1 MKNSQ
6 NRYADGLVV
15 RNARAPLN
23 FRVMTAHFDDAT
35 LTKRLAQ
42 GTGEILK
49 GVRNVG
55 LLRGRELGDAG
66 DDLAQ
71 NWIAR
76 VLEQHRPDDGFLS
89 EEAADNPERLGKDRV
104 WIIDPLDG
112 TKEFATGRQDWAVHI
127 ALVEDGTPTHAAVN
141 LPDLGVVFHTSEV
154 RAVRGPYAK
163 KIAVSHNRPP
173 AVANHV
179 AEKLSFTAEPLGSA
193 GAKAMHVLL
202 GDYDAYIHAGGQYE
216 WDSAAPVGVSL
227 AAGLH
232 CSRLDG
238 SPLTYNNK
246 DTYLP
251 DLLVCRPELADDILS
266 MVAAF
271 RGENGS
277 Y

>member
-1 MKNSQ
+1 
-6 NRYADGLVV
+6 
-15 RNARAPLN
+15 
-23 FRVMTAHFDDAT
+23 MTVHFDDSI
-35 LTKRLAQ
+35 LTRRLAQ

-55 LLRGRELGDAG
+55 LLRGRNLGEAG

-71 NWIAR
+71 SWIAR
-76 VLEQHRPDDGFLS
+76 VLEQDRPDDGFLS
-89 EEAADNPERLGKDRV
+89 EEAADNPARLGKNRV

-127 ALVEDGTPTHAAVN
+127 ALVENGLPITAAVG
-141 LPDLGVVFHTSEV
+141 LPDLGVVFHSDDV
-154 RAVRGPYAK
+154 KAVLGPLSRN
-163 KIAVSHNRPP
+163 IVVSHNRAP
-173 AVANHV
+173 AVAHHI
-179 AEKLSFTAEPLGSA
+179 ADKFGFETTKMGSA

-202 GDYDAYIHAGGQYE
+202 GDADAYVHAGGHYE
-216 WDSAAPVGVSL
+216 WDSAAPVGVCT

-238 SPLTYNNK
+238 SPLSYNNK

-251 DLLVCRPELADDILS
+251 DILICRPELADDMLE
-266 MVAAF
+266 AAAGF
-271 RGENGS
+271 LEENGS

>member
-1 MKNSQ
+1 
-6 NRYADGLVV
+6 
-15 RNARAPLN
+15 
-23 FRVMTAHFDDAT
+23 MTAKVDDAI
-35 LTKRLAQ
+35 LTRRLAQ

-55 LLRGRELGDAG
+55 LLRGRNLGDAG

-76 VLEQHRPDDGFLS
+76 VLAQHRPDDGVLS
-89 EEAADNPERLGKDRV
+89 EEAADNPARLVKDRV

-127 ALVEDGTPTHAAVN
+127 ALVENGRPIHAAVA
-141 LPDLGVVFHTSEV
+141 LPDLGVVFTSEESK
-154 RAVRGPYAK
+154 AVGGPLARK
-163 KIAVSHNRPP
+163 VVMSHNRAPE
-173 AVANHV
+173 VASFV
-179 AEKLSFTAEPLGSA
+179 AEKLGFDTLPMGSA

-202 GDYDAYIHAGGQYE
+202 GDADAYVHAGGQYE
-216 WDSAAPVGVSL
+216 WDSAAPVGVCL

-238 SPLTYNNK
+238 TPLTYNNK

-251 DLLVCRPELADDILS
+251 DVLICRPELADEILGY
-266 MVAAF
+266 AAEF
-271 RGENGS
+271 REANGS
-277 Y
+277 FA

>member
-1 MKNSQ
+1 M
-6 NRYADGLVV
+6 
-15 RNARAPLN
+15 PN
-23 FRVMTAHFDDAT
+23 FNPRGNVKGMTVHLDDAR
-35 LTKRLAQ
+35 LTHLLAQ

-55 LLRGRELGDAG
+55 ALRGRNLGDAG

-89 EEAADNPERLGKDRV
+89 EEMADNPERLDKDRV

-127 ALVEDGTPTHAAVN
+127 ALVEKGTPTHAAVG
-141 LPDLGVVFHTSEV
+141 LPDLGVVFSSAESRMVT
-154 RAVRGPYAK
+154 GPYAK
-163 KIAVSHNRPP
+163 KIAISHNRPP
-173 AVANHV
+173 EVALHI
-179 AEKLSFTAEPLGSA
+179 AEQLGYETAAIGSA

-216 WDSAAPVGVSL
+216 WDSAAPVGVAQ

-238 SPLTYNNK
+238 TPLTYNNK

-251 DLLVCRPELADDILS
+251 DILICRPDLAEDILS
-266 MVAAF
+266 MAAAF
-271 RGENGS
+271 HGEHGR

>member
-1 MKNSQ
+1 
-6 NRYADGLVV
+6 
-15 RNARAPLN
+15 
-23 FRVMTAHFDDAT
+23 MTVQLDDSR
-35 LTKRLAQ
+35 LTNLLAQ

-55 LLRGRELGDAG
+55 LLRGRDLGDAG

-76 VLEQHRPDDGFLS
+76 VLDQHRPDDGFLS

-127 ALVEDGTPTHAAVN
+127 ALVENGRPTHAAVG
-141 LPDLGVVFHTSEV
+141 LPDLGVVFRSSDA
-154 RAVRGPYAK
+154 RAVTGPYAR

-173 AVANHV
+173 EVALHI
-179 AEKLSFTAEPLGSA
+179 AEKLGFEPEAIGSA

-238 SPLTYNNK
+238 SELTYNHK

-251 DLLVCRPELADDILS
+251 DIVICRPELADEILS
-266 MVAAF
+266 LAAAF
-271 RGENGS
+271 HEENGH

>member
-1 MKNSQ
+1 
-6 NRYADGLVV
+6 
-15 RNARAPLN
+15 
-23 FRVMTAHFDDAT
+23 MTAQIDDAR
-35 LTKRLAQ
+35 LTYRLAL

-49 GVRNVG
+49 GVRGVG
-55 LLRGRELGDAG
+55 LLRDRNLGDAG

-76 VLEQHRPDDGFLS
+76 VLAQHRPDDGVLS

-112 TKEFATGRQDWAVHI
+112 TKEFAGGRQDWAVHI
-127 ALVEDGTPTHAAVN
+127 ALVENGQPIHAAVG
-141 LPDLGVVFHTSEV
+141 LPDLGVVFSSMESKAVTGPLSRKIV
-154 RAVRGPYAK
+154 VSRNRAPQ
-163 KIAVSHNRPP
+163 
-173 AVANHV
+173 VAQHV
-179 AEKLSFTAEPLGSA
+179 ADAMGFELTPMGSA

-202 GDYDAYIHAGGQYE
+202 GDADAYIHAGGQYE
-216 WDSAAPVGVSL
+216 WDSAAPVGVAR

-238 SPLTYNNK
+238 SELTYNNK

-251 DLLVCRPELADDILS
+251 DVLICRPELAEEMMQL
-266 MVAAF
+266 AAAYF
-271 RGENGS
+271 ADNGT